1 MEKGKVANCFY
12 FVTMESSDKIKYH
25 ILSSN
30 KKSQRFAFIAKLRR
44 KSFEFDDLML
54 VLLSKKYY

>member
-25 ILSSN
+25 ILSS
-30 KKSQRFAFIAKLRR
+30 KKNPNVLPSLQNYGENHLN
-44 KSFEFDDLML
+44 LML